1 MKPYL
6 FSYLEIC
13 LIFVQENKGMRSDE
27 KFLMIKIGDQEY
39 NIYII
44 KTYYEAPVQY
54 EHRNGQVH
62 QWKSSKVDKHIQLY
76 EEYLFIYYVFN

>member
-1 MKPYL
+1 MKSSYL

-39 NIYII
+39 TIYII
-44 KTYYEAPVQY
+44 KTYYEAPV
-54 EHRNGQVH
+54 
-62 QWKSSKVDKHIQLY
+62 
-76 EEYLFIYYVFN
+76 